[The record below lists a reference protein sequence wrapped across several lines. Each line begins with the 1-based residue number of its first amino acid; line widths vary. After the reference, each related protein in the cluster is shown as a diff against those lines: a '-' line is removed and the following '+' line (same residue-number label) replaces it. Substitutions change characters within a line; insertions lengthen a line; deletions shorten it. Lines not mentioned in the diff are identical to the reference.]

1 MDFINYI
8 YKNINIYY
16 SLVIYDD
23 TNTPTEFVKLLNLN
37 DYPSKIINNIAE
49 IEEIEHNIRIFV
61 IHVDT
66 FNELLFIK
74 NNNIYQYTIIFCI
87 NDNCFNSIQN
97 ALIDKKP
104 ECHENILITKIFI

>member
-16 SLVIYDD
+16 SLIIYDD
-23 TNTPTEFVKLLNLN
+23 TNIPTEFVKLLNLN
-37 DYPSKIINNIAE
+37 DYPAKIINNIAD
-49 IEEIEHNIRIFV
+49 IEEYEHNVRIFV

-74 NNNIYQYTIIFCI
+74 NNSIDIYSIIFCI
-87 NDNCFNSIQN
+87 NDNCFNYIQN
-97 ALIDKKP
+97 ALNTKKP
-104 ECHENILITKIFI
+104 DCHENILITKILI